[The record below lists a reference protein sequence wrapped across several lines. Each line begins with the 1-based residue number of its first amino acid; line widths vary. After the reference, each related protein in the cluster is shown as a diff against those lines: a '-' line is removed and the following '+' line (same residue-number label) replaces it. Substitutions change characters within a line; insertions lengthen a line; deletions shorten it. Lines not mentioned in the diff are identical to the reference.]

1 MAITA
6 PTRYSFP
13 SYGLQVLLCIM
24 TSLLPLASHAE
35 RKTIDQVVA
44 VVNEGVILASQLNER
59 LNMADRQIREKGL
72 PAPPRNIL
80 RQQVLERLIV
90 ESLQLQLAERVG
102 LKIPSEELDAALQ
115 SIARQNGL
123 DAETF
128 RSKLESSGIRY
139 DEFRRSI
146 EQEMTLQRI
155 QQAAVSKRI
164 DISEQDVTNFLNSEE
179 GKQSRLIQYR
189 ASHIVLPADSSD
201 LAKTLVAQAR
211 NTDGFEARPFAEL
224 AKTHSIAPDAAQSG
238 DLGWRSE
245 ADLPT
250 LYASTI
256 PKMKAGEIS
265 EPFFAGDAWHIVF
278 LRETRGNETQWVEQ
292 THARHILVKPSVIRT
307 DEEAKALLIDIRS
320 KILAGADFHE
330 LAKKYSE
337 DYGSALK
344 GGDLGWSNPGSF
356 VPVFEKTMS
365 SLAILEISM
374 PFQSEFGWHILQ
386 VIERRTENM
395 TDEMLRQ
402 SAKSFLM
409 KRRFEDELPVWLKEI
424 RSEAY
429 VDIKDIAP

>member
-1 MAITA
+1 MVTMALTKYLF
-6 PTRYSFP
+6 RRHR
-13 SYGLQVLLCIM
+13 LLIM
-24 TSLLPLASHAE
+24 LCLASGLLPLAGHAE
-35 RKTIDQVVA
+35 TKTIDRVIA
-44 VVNEGVILASQLNER
+44 VVNEGVILASQLDER
-59 LNMADRQIREKGL
+59 LQMADRQIKEKNL
-72 PAPPRNIL
+72 PSPPRDML

-90 ESLQLQLAERVG
+90 ESLQLQLADRVG
-102 LKIPSEELDAALQ
+102 LKIPPEELDAALQ
-115 SIARQNGL
+115 SIARQNNL
-123 DAETF
+123 DTTTF
-128 RSKLESSGIRY
+128 RNKLESSGIKY

-179 GKQSRLIQYR
+179 GKQSRTIQYR
-189 ASHIVLPADSSD
+189 AAHIVLAANSED

-211 NTDGFEARPFAEL
+211 KTDGYEAKPFAEL
-224 AKTHSIAPDAAQSG
+224 ARKFSLAPDAPQGG
-238 DLGWRSE
+238 DLGWRAA

-250 LYASTI
+250 LYAQTI
-256 PKMKAGEIS
+256 QKMTAGEVS
-265 EPFFAGDAWHIVF
+265 DPFFAGGNWHIVF
-278 LRETRGNETQWVEQ
+278 LKESRGNEAQWVEQ
-292 THARHILVKPSVIRT
+292 THARHILVKPSVIRS
-307 DEEAKALLIDIRS
+307 DEEARLLLVDIRS

-356 VPVFEKTMS
+356 VPVFEKTMAT
-365 SLAILEISM
+365 LAINEISM

-386 VIERRTENM
+386 VMERRTENM
-395 TDEMLRQ
+395 TEEMLRQ

-409 KRRFEDELPVWLKEI
+409 KRRFEEELPVWLKEI

-429 VDIKDIAP
+429 VDIKDIPA